1 MNLTDLI
8 DFKQNPAFAG
18 GRRFSAAPQCAA
30 PESLRAQGR
39 NRLVGVR
46 SRVRRCFVQLLV
58 CVGAFG
64 AAAFAQASEL
74 ADQLKQPGYA
84 LLMRHAQ
91 APGTGDPAGYNLAD
105 CSTQRNLDAAGRKQA
120 VRTGEWLRLQGVAG
134 AQVLSSP
141 WCRCKETA
149 ALLGFDAVVTE
160 PALGSFFDTPQRAQQ
175 FTEGLQARLA
185 QAGPSKGTKALVLVT
200 HHVNI
205 LDYMG
210 ENVGSGDMV
219 LVHFDAKG
227 KLLRAKRYTSP

>member
-1 MNLTDLI
+1 MNLIDFE

-18 GRRFSAAPQCAA
+18 GRHFCTAPRRIAQKTLWGRACQRLADMRSAVT
-30 PESLRAQGR
+30 R
-39 NRLVGVR
+39 RLAH
-46 SRVRRCFVQLLV
+46 LLV
-58 CVGAFG
+58 CVGALG
-64 AAAFAQASEL
+64 AMAFAQASEL
-74 ADQLKQPGYA
+74 ADQLRQPGYA
-84 LLMRHAQ
+84 LLMRHAL

-120 VRTGEWLRLQGVAG
+120 IQTGEWLRKQGVSA

-149 ALLGFDAVVTE
+149 ALLDFGAVVTE
-160 PALGSFFDTPQRAQQ
+160 PALGSFFDTPQRAAE
-175 FTEGLQARLA
+175 FTEKLQARLA
-185 QAGPSKGTKALVLVT
+185 QAAPSKGAKALVLVT

-210 ENVGSGDMV
+210 QNVGSGDMV

-227 KLLRAKRYTSP
+227 KLLHAKRYPSP

>member
-1 MNLTDLI
+1 MNPTDFI

-18 GRRFSAAPQCAA
+18 ARHFSDAPHCAA
-30 PESLRAQGR
+30 SESLWAQGR
-39 NRLVGVR
+39 QRLAGVR
-46 SRVRRCFVQLLV
+46 SMLTRRLAHLLV
-58 CVGAFG
+58 CVGALG
-64 AAAFAQASEL
+64 AVAFAQASEL
-74 ADQLKQPGYA
+74 ADQLRQPGYA

-120 VRTGEWLRLQGVAG
+120 IQTGEWLRKQGVVG

-149 ALLGFDAVVTE
+149 VLLGFGAVVTE
-160 PALGSFFDTPQRAQQ
+160 PALGSFFDTPQRAAE
-175 FTEGLQARLA
+175 FTAGLQARLA

-210 ENVGSGDMV
+210 QNVGSGDMV

-227 KLLRAKRYTSP
+227 TLLHAKRYPSP